1 MQFQILL
8 GENKAI
14 SALTFENESGLLQLG
29 ALIRL
34 PTSFDPK
41 ENKTYYKPIGVK
53 VPITDAQRIAIIH
66 MLGGTHVRS
75 AADTGTQLETGT
87 TDRKVQAP
95 MEASDDNAG
104 SGGSGRT
111 DETGR
116 T

>member
-8 GENKAI
+8 GDNKAI
-14 SALTFENESGLLQLG
+14 SALTFENEAGQMQLG

-41 ENKTYYKPIGVK
+41 ENKTYYKAIGIK

-66 MLGGTHVRS
+66 MLGGTHARS

-87 TDRKVQAP
+87 TDRKMQTLV
-95 MEASDDNAG
+95 EAGHDNAG
-104 SGGSGRT
+104 SSGSGRT
-111 DETGR
+111 DEKSR